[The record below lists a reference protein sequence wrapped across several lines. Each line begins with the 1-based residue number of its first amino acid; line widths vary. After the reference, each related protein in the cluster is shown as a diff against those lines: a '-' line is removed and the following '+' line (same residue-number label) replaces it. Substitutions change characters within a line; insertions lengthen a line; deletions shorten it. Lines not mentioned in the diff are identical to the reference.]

1 MIRKVV
7 IPSAGLGTRLLP
19 ATKEQPKEMLPI
31 FAKSNDGE
39 LCLKPLLQIVFENLY
54 DVGLREFG
62 FITGRGKRSVED
74 YFTID
79 SGFVELLKNGNK
91 LGLAKELDAFYEKV
105 GSSHIAFINQPKPRG
120 FGDAVHRA
128 KMFTGTEAFL
138 VHAGDDLIISK
149 KNQYLQNLIS
159 AFEEH
164 KASAVLCA
172 EKVRDPRKYGVI
184 IGDKV
189 ANNLYQVRR
198 VVEKPSTP
206 PSNIAVVAVYA
217 FSSSIYQAIEE
228 TPPDANG
235 EVQLTNAI
243 QKLIDQKHSVYA
255 VELSSEEKRL
265 DIGTPQSYLEALNL
279 VVHKSNRIS
288 HSPE

>member
-1 MIRKVV
+1 V

-31 FAKSNDGE
+31 FAKSIDGE

-91 LGLAKELDAFYEKV
+91 FGLAKELDVFYEKV
-105 GSSHIAFINQPKPRG
+105 GSSHIAFINQPKPKG

-128 KMFTGTEAFL
+128 KMFTGTEPFL

-149 KNQYLQNLIS
+149 KNQYLRNLIDV
-159 AFEEH
+159 FEEH
-164 KASAVLCA
+164 EASAVFCV
-172 EKVRDPRKYGVI
+172 ERVSDPRKYGVI
-184 IGDKV
+184 VGDKV

-217 FSSSIYQAIEE
+217 FSSRIYQAIEE

-243 QKLIDQKHSVYA
+243 QRLIDQNHSVYA

-265 DIGTPQSYLEALNL
+265 DIGTPQSYLKALNL
-279 VVHKSNRIS
+279 VVHSSNLS
-288 HSPE
+288 HTPE

>member
-1 MIRKVV
+1 MIKKVV

-31 FAKSNDGE
+31 FVRSADGK

-54 DVGLREFG
+54 DVGFREFG

-74 YFTID
+74 HFTID
-79 SGFVELLKNGNK
+79 SDFVDLLKSGNK
-91 LGLAKELDAFYEKV
+91 PEPARELDVFYRKI
-105 GSSHIAFINQPKPRG
+105 GNSHIAFINQPKPKG

-128 KMFTGTEAFL
+128 KPFTGTEPFL

-149 KNQYLQNLIS
+149 ENRYLLKLINI
-159 AFEEH
+159 FEEH
-164 KASAVLCA
+164 KATAVLCV
-172 EKVRDPRKYGVI
+172 ERVEDPRKYGVI
-184 IGDKV
+184 IGRKV
-189 ANNLYQVRR
+189 AKNLYRVRR
-198 VVEKPSTP
+198 IIEKPSKP

-217 FSSSIYQAIEE
+217 FDSAIYQAIEE
-228 TPPDANG
+228 TPPDMRG

-255 VELSSEEKRL
+255 VELNSRERRL
-265 DIGTPQSYLEALNL
+265 DIGTPESYLEALNL
-279 VVHKSNRIS
+279 KLRSSNLA
-288 HSPE
+288 

>member
-1 MIRKVV
+1 M

-31 FAKSNDGE
+31 FAKSIDGD

-74 YFTID
+74 HFTID
-79 SGFVELLKNGNK
+79 SGFIELLKNGNK
-91 LGLAKELDAFYEKV
+91 FELAKELDVFYKKV
-105 GSSHIAFINQPKPRG
+105 GKSHIAFINQPKPKG
-120 FGDAVHRA
+120 FGDAVHQA
-128 KMFTGTEAFL
+128 KMFTGSEAFL

-149 KNQYLQNLIS
+149 KNQYLQNLIN

-164 KASAVLCA
+164 GASAVFCA
-172 EKVRDPRKYGVI
+172 EKVKDPRKYGVI

-189 ANNLYQVRR
+189 AKNLYQVRK
-198 VVEKPSTP
+198 VIEKPHTP
-206 PSNIAVVAVYA
+206 PSNIAIVAVYA
-217 FSSSIYQAIEE
+217 FSSGIHQAIEE

-243 QKLIDQKHSVYA
+243 QRLIDQKHSVYA

-265 DIGTPQSYLEALNL
+265 DIGTPQSYLKALNH
-279 VVHKSNRIS
+279 VVHSSNHIS
-288 HSPE
+288 HSSE

>member
-1 MIRKVV
+1 
-7 IPSAGLGTRLLP
+7 
-19 ATKEQPKEMLPI
+19 MLPI
-31 FAKSNDGE
+31 FAKSIDGE

-91 LGLAKELDAFYEKV
+91 FGLAKELDVFYEKV
-105 GSSHIAFINQPKPRG
+105 GRSHIAFINQPKPRG

-128 KMFTGTEAFL
+128 KMFTGAEAFL

-149 KNQYLQNLIS
+149 KNQYLRNLINV
-159 AFEEH
+159 FEEH
-164 KASAVLCA
+164 GASAVFCV
-172 EKVRDPRKYGVI
+172 ERVRDPRKYGVI

-189 ANNLYQVRR
+189 ANNLYLVKR
-198 VVEKPSTP
+198 VIEKPSAP
-206 PSNIAVVAVYA
+206 PSNIAIVAVYA
-217 FSSSIYQAIEE
+217 FGSGIYQAIEE

-243 QKLIDQKHSVYA
+243 QRLIDQNHSVYA

-265 DIGTPQSYLEALNL
+265 DIGTPQSYLKALNL
-279 VVHKSNRIS
+279 VVHSSNLTS

>member
-1 MIRKVV
+1 V

-31 FAKSNDGE
+31 FAKSIDGE

-54 DVGLREFG
+54 DVDIREFG

-91 LGLAKELDAFYEKV
+91 FGLAKELDVFYEKV
-105 GSSHIAFINQPKPRG
+105 GSSHIAFINQPKPKG

-128 KMFTGTEAFL
+128 KMFTGTEPFL

-149 KNQYLQNLIS
+149 KNQYLRNLIDV
-159 AFEEH
+159 FEEH
-164 KASAVLCA
+164 EASAVFCV
-172 EKVRDPRKYGVI
+172 ERVSDPRKYGVI
-184 IGDKV
+184 VGDKV

-217 FSSSIYQAIEE
+217 FSSRIYQAIEE

-243 QKLIDQKHSVYA
+243 QRLIDQNHSVYA

-265 DIGTPQSYLEALNL
+265 DIGTPQSYLKALNL
-279 VVHKSNRIS
+279 VVHSSNLS
-288 HSPE
+288 HTPE